1 MIFLDKDPAIK
12 MLNTILSKT
21 DRRLTIELGADTIN
35 EKWRNHLRN
44 NLKHVA
50 ARMMHDYN
58 LRKQNHGCDPNG
70 VEKSEP
76 VTDEDLDLP
85 KDCSAVE
92 KPLKILL
99 GGMFNWLNTYNKCG
113 DGLIRH
119 GFHSRMTHRLA
130 KFKRRII
137 HRAGCEEVPAHQRM
151 QRRLPFNRD
160 SLRTEGS
167 GKEGSGQG

>member
-113 DGLIRH
+113 DGLIR
-119 GFHSRMTHRLA
+119 SR
-130 KFKRRII
+130 FKII
-137 HRAGCEEVPAHQRM
+137 YYF
-151 QRRLPFNRD
+151 LPF
-160 SLRTEGS
+160 SIHM
-167 GKEGSGQG
+167 